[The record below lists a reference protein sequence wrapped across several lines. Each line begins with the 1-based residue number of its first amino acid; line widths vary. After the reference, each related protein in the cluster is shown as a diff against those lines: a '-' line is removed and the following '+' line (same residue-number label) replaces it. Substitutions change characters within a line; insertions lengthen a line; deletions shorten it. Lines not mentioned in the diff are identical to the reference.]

1 MNDHRLST
9 ELFESL
15 PEWLGN
21 GKITPNETRLY
32 GGGLDDVTKSFQE
45 YRDGNI
51 SGYKIVYKL

>member
-1 MNDHRLST
+1 MITVCRLSY
-9 ELFESL
+9 LSVCQC
-15 PEWLGN
+15 LGN
-21 GKITPNETRLY
+21 SKITPNETRLY